1 MKEDL
6 KEKILIFISLFYFKE
21 RKTERDYERMFQ
33 ALVLVYVT
41 VALVVM
47 VRQFRKSSE
56 SKNSS
61 TFQIILFKIQNI
73 PSMTTQDCGDCFIE
87 YYSLIMIRISYFTF
101 EPLF

>member
-1 MKEDL
+1 MNEDL

-21 RKTERDYERMFQ
+21 SKTERDYERMFQ

-47 VRQFRKSSE
+47 VRQFRNSSE

-61 TFQIILFKIQNI
+61 KFQIILSNFKIFH
-73 PSMTTQDCGDCFIE
+73 P
-87 YYSLIMIRISYFTF
+87 
-101 EPLF
+101 

>member
-1 MKEDL
+1 MNEDL

-21 RKTERDYERMFQ
+21 SKTERDYERMFQ

-47 VRQFRKSSE
+47 VRQFRNSSE

-61 TFQIILFKIQNI
+61 KFQIILSKF
-73 PSMTTQDCGDCFIE
+73 
-87 YYSLIMIRISYFTF
+87 
-101 EPLF
+101 